1 MPKFTIRADSP
12 IGEVTVEA
20 NDFKEDGAFIVFTTP
35 VRDVA
40 MKVYAIAINKVISI
54 ERQAN

>member
-1 MPKFTIRADSP
+1 MPKFIITASSP
-12 IGEVTVEA
+12 IGEKTVEA
-20 NDFKEDGAFIVFTTP
+20 NDFKQDGAFIVFTTP

-40 MKVYAIAINKVISI
+40 MKVYAIAIDKVISV